1 MIKHRE
7 IPIEQT
13 NPVKELIFRALEYKW
28 IYIIS
33 LALFLIYFAG
43 KNKYAPRTYENSAT
57 ILLNKNPKSMLGGG
71 NVLTGLE
78 ALEFANNVENEVAVL
93 SSYTLVS
100 NTLFLLDFDVS
111 YYHIKDDFLG
121 KIIGNSAMTTELYT
135 SSPFKIV
142 LDKTHVQPI
151 NSFFDI
157 SIVNDSVFV
166 LEMHEDKPYL
176 YNYLD
181 GGIRQTGPIYFRKQF
196 QFGKMIDT
204 SFCRF
209 SVTITDLSR
218 AKELQKTGKLAFVM
232 NHPEQIAL
240 QYQRNIKAEAK
251 NPGSSVIKITLKGN
265 HEKKVT
271 DFLNKHIDTYLT
283 NNLNKKNKIA
293 VSTIEFIDSQ
303 LSDISDS
310 LTTVE
315 RRLQSYR
322 SSHQITNLSFQ
333 GQKYIEQQTQL
344 ENEKARLVLQKR
356 YYDYLVEYLSSNK
369 DGADL
374 VPPSTMNVV
383 DPVMNQLVVELINNN
398 AERASILQNEN
409 IQNLFLGQIENKINN
424 LKKTILEN
432 ARNNLNTIQIS
443 INELDYRSKVLA
455 NEIARLPGTELQLVG
470 IERKFKLNDAIYTYL
485 LEKRAEAQIARAS
498 NTPDFE
504 VIDLA
509 RDSMVKAISPKRR
522 LNLVLAV
529 LLGLLLPTV
538 YILLKEFFNVRIS
551 EIRDIEAI
559 SNLPFLGAIVR
570 SRKETPLVVK
580 EHPRSIVSESFR
592 ALRTNI
598 QIRMGTDR
606 PVVLVVTSSTSR
618 EGKSFIALNLASSFA
633 SFGGKTV
640 LLEFDMHKPVLTENL
655 KLKSGKGLSNFLDG
669 QAAPEEIILASGI
682 EGLDFISSGPVPFNP
697 SELISTQ
704 KVNELFEF
712 LKQRYHYIVLDTPPL
727 AAVAD
732 TYLLMKH
739 ADMNI
744 LVTCRN
750 TTPKSL
756 FTAVLANLENNNIE
770 NLQVVLNNYELRNG
784 RDEYSYDYSYVQEE
798 GRRKGL
804 SRYLKKFLSFGKLP
818 RVRKG

>member
-1 MIKHRE
+1 MKHRD
-7 IPIEQT
+7 ISLEQT
-13 NPVKELIFRALEYKW
+13 NPIKELIFKALDYKW
-28 IYIIS
+28 IYILS
-33 LALFLIYFAG
+33 LALFLVYFIG

-71 NVLTGLE
+71 NLLTGLE
-78 ALEFANNVENEVAVL
+78 ALEFANNVENEVAIL
-93 SSYTLVS
+93 SSFSLVS
-100 NTLFLLDFDVS
+100 NTIFLLDFDVS
-111 YYHIKDDFLG
+111 YFFVRNDYIG
-121 KIIGNSAMTTELYT
+121 KLIGNSAVTRELYT
-135 SSPFKIV
+135 SSPFKVV

-151 NSFFDI
+151 NSSFYI
-157 SIVNDSVFV
+157 SILNDSVFV
-166 LEMHEDKPYL
+166 LETFIEKPYL
-176 YNYLD
+176 YNYID
-181 GGIRQTGPIYFRKQF
+181 GNVQAVSPIYLKKQYKF
-196 QFGKMIDT
+196 NTMIDT
-204 SFCRF
+204 SFLRF
-209 SVTITDLSR
+209 QVVLKDLAK
-218 AKELQKTGKLAFVM
+218 AKELQKTGQLTFVL

-293 VSTIEFIDSQ
+293 ISTIEFIDSQ

-356 YYDYLVEYLSSNK
+356 YYDYLVEYLTSNK
-369 DGADL
+369 DGSDL

-409 IQNLFLGQIENKINN
+409 VQNLFLGQIENKINN

-443 INELDYRSKVLA
+443 INELDYRSKTLA

-504 VIDLA
+504 VIDMA
-509 RDSMVKAISPKRR
+509 RNTMVKAISPKRR

-529 LLGLLLPTV
+529 LLGLLLPTL

-551 EIRDIEAI
+551 EIRDIESI

-580 EHPRSIVSESFR
+580 EYPRSVVSESFR

-598 QIRMGTDR
+598 QIRLGTDR
-606 PVVLVVTSSTSR
+606 PVILVITSSTSR
-618 EGKSFIALNLASSFA
+618 EGKSFISLNLASSFA

-640 LLEFDMHKPVLTENL
+640 LLEFDMHKPTLTEQL
-655 KLKSGKGLSNFLDG
+655 KLKPKKGLSNYLDG
-669 QAAPEEIILASGI
+669 QASFDEIILSTGI
-682 EGLDFISSGPVPFNP
+682 AGMDFIPSGPISFNP

-704 KVNELFEF
+704 KVSELFDM
-712 LKQRYHYIVLDTPPL
+712 LKQKYHYIILDTPPL

-744 LVTCRN
+744 LITCRN
-750 TTPKSL
+750 TTPKNL
-756 FTAVLANLENNNIE
+756 FLAVLANLENNQIG

-784 RDEYSYDYSYVQEE
+784 RDEYSYDYSYVQE
-798 GRRKGL
+798 GKP
-804 SRYLKKFLSFGKLP
+804 KSFGKRL
-818 RVRKG
+818 RRFFSFGKRH

>member
-1 MIKHRE
+1 MKHRD
-7 IPIEQT
+7 ISLEQT
-13 NPVKELIFRALEYKW
+13 NPIKELIFKALDYKW
-28 IYIIS
+28 IYILS
-33 LALFLIYFAG
+33 LALFLVYFIG

-71 NVLTGLE
+71 NLLTGLE
-78 ALEFANNVENEVAVL
+78 ALEFANNVENEVAIL
-93 SSYTLVS
+93 SSFSLVS
-100 NTLFLLDFDVS
+100 NTIFLLDFDVS
-111 YYHIKDDFLG
+111 YFFVRNDYIG
-121 KIIGNSAMTTELYT
+121 KLIGNSAVTRELYT
-135 SSPFKIV
+135 SSPFKVV

-151 NSFFDI
+151 NSSFYI
-157 SIVNDSVFV
+157 SILNDSVFV
-166 LEMHEDKPYL
+166 LETFIEKPYL
-176 YNYLD
+176 YNYID
-181 GGIRQTGPIYFRKQF
+181 GNVQAVSPIYLKKQYKF
-196 QFGKMIDT
+196 NTMIDT
-204 SFCRF
+204 SFLRF
-209 SVTITDLSR
+209 QVVLKDLAK
-218 AKELQKTGKLAFVM
+218 AKELQKTGQLTFVL

-293 VSTIEFIDSQ
+293 ISTIEFIDSQ

-356 YYDYLVEYLSSNK
+356 YYDYLVEYLTSNK
-369 DGADL
+369 DGSDL

-409 IQNLFLGQIENKINN
+409 VQNLFLGQIENKINN

-443 INELDYRSKVLA
+443 INELDYRSKTLA

-504 VIDLA
+504 VIDMA
-509 RDSMVKAISPKRR
+509 RNTMVKAISPKRR

-529 LLGLLLPTV
+529 LLGLLLPTL

-551 EIRDIEAI
+551 EIRDIESI

-580 EHPRSIVSESFR
+580 EYPRSVVSESFR

-598 QIRMGTDR
+598 QIRLGTDR
-606 PVVLVVTSSTSR
+606 PVILVITSSTSR
-618 EGKSFIALNLASSFA
+618 EGKSFISLNLASSFA

-640 LLEFDMHKPVLTENL
+640 LLEFDMHKPTLTEQL
-655 KLKSGKGLSNFLDG
+655 KLKPKKGLSNYLDG
-669 QAAPEEIILASGI
+669 QASFDEIILSTGI
-682 EGLDFISSGPVPFNP
+682 AGMDFIPSGPISFNP

-704 KVNELFEF
+704 KVSELFDM
-712 LKQRYHYIVLDTPPL
+712 LKQKYHYIILDTPPL

-744 LVTCRN
+744 LITCRN
-750 TTPKSL
+750 TTPKNL
-756 FTAVLANLENNNIE
+756 FLAVLANLESNQIG

-784 RDEYSYDYSYVQEE
+784 RDEYSYDYSYVQE
-798 GRRKGL
+798 GKP
-804 SRYLKKFLSFGKLP
+804 KSFGKRL
-818 RVRKG
+818 RRFFSFGKRH

>member
-1 MIKHRE
+1 MKNRE

-13 NPVKELIFRALEYKW
+13 NPVKELIFKALEYKW
-28 IYIIS
+28 IYIIC
-33 LALFLIYFAG
+33 LALFLAYFLG

-57 ILLNKNPKSMLGGG
+57 ILLNKNPKSLLGGG
-71 NVLTGLE
+71 NMLTGLE
-78 ALEFANNVENEVAVL
+78 ALEFANNVENELAVL
-93 SSYTLVS
+93 TSYTLVS

-111 YYHIKDDFLG
+111 YYYIKNDFLG
-121 KIIGNSAMTTELYT
+121 KILGNSAMTRELYT

-151 NSFFDI
+151 NSYFYI
-157 SIVNDSVFV
+157 SVVNDSVFM
-166 LEMHEDKPYL
+166 LETSVEKPYL

-181 GGIRQTGPIYFRKQF
+181 GGLQQTGPIQLRKLYR
-196 QFGKMIDT
+196 FGRMIDT

-209 SVTITDLSR
+209 SVILTDPAR
-218 AKELQKTGKLAFVM
+218 ARELQKNGQLAFVL
-232 NHPEQIAL
+232 NHPEQVAL
-240 QYQRNIKAEAK
+240 QYQGNIKAEAK

-315 RRLQSYR
+315 RTLQSYR
-322 SSHQITNLSFQ
+322 SAHQITNLSFQ

-344 ENEKARLVLQKR
+344 ENEKAKLVLQKR
-356 YYDYLVEYLSSNK
+356 YYDYLVQYLTSNK
-369 DGADL
+369 DGSDL

-409 IQNLFLGQIENKINN
+409 VQNLFLGQIENKIKN

-432 ARNNLNTIQIS
+432 AQNNLNTIQIS

-455 NEIARLPGTELQLVG
+455 GEIARLPGTELRLVG
-470 IERKFKLNDAIYTYL
+470 IERKFKLSDAIYTYL

-504 VIDLA
+504 VIDMA

-522 LNLVLAV
+522 LNLVLAL
-529 LLGLLLPTV
+529 LLGILLPTV

-598 QIRMGTDR
+598 QIRLGTDR

-618 EGKSFIALNLASSFA
+618 EGKSFVSLNLASSFA

-640 LLEFDMHKPVLTENL
+640 LLEFDMHKPVLTDQLQL
-655 KLKSGKGLSNFLDG
+655 KTRKGLSNFLDG
-669 QAAPEEIILASGI
+669 QAAPDEILLSTGI
-682 EGLDFISSGPVPFNP
+682 EGLDFISSGPIPFNP

-744 LVTCRN
+744 LITCRN
-750 TTPKSL
+750 TTPKNL
-756 FTAVLANLENNNIE
+756 FMAVLANLENNSIG
-770 NLQVVLNNYELRNG
+770 NLQVVLNNYELRSG

-798 GRRKGL
+798 RKRKRMSERL
-804 SRYLKKFLSFGKLP
+804 RKFFSFGRLP
-818 RVRKG
+818 RTRKK

>member
-1 MIKHRE
+1 MKNRE

-13 NPVKELIFRALEYKW
+13 NPVKELIFKALEYKW
-28 IYIIS
+28 IYIIC
-33 LALFLIYFAG
+33 LAVFLVYFLG

-57 ILLNKNPKSMLGGG
+57 ILLNKNPKSLLGGG
-71 NVLTGLE
+71 NMLTGLE
-78 ALEFANNVENEVAVL
+78 ALEFANNVENELAVL
-93 SSYTLVS
+93 TSYTLVS

-111 YYHIKDDFLG
+111 YYYIKNDFLG
-121 KIIGNSAMTTELYT
+121 KILGNSAMTRELYT

-151 NSFFDI
+151 NSYFYI
-157 SIVNDSVFV
+157 SVVNDSVFM
-166 LEMHEDKPYL
+166 LETSIEKPYL

-181 GGIRQTGPIYFRKQF
+181 GGLQQTGPIQLRKLYR
-196 QFGKMIDT
+196 FGQMIDT

-209 SVTITDLSR
+209 SVILTDPAR
-218 AKELQKTGKLAFVM
+218 ARELQKNGQLAFVL
-232 NHPEQIAL
+232 NHPEQVAL
-240 QYQRNIKAEAK
+240 QYQGNIKAEAK

-315 RRLQSYR
+315 RTLQSYR
-322 SSHQITNLSFQ
+322 SAHQITNLSFQ

-344 ENEKARLVLQKR
+344 ENEKAKLVLQKR
-356 YYDYLVEYLSSNK
+356 YYDYLVQYLTSNK
-369 DGADL
+369 DGSDL

-409 IQNLFLGQIENKINN
+409 VQNLFLGQIENKIKN

-432 ARNNLNTIQIS
+432 AQNNLNTIQIS

-455 NEIARLPGTELQLVG
+455 GEIARLPGTELRLVG
-470 IERKFKLNDAIYTYL
+470 IERKFKLSDAIYTYL

-504 VIDLA
+504 VIDMA

-522 LNLVLAV
+522 LNLVLAL
-529 LLGLLLPTV
+529 LLGILLPTV

-598 QIRMGTDR
+598 QIRLGTDR

-618 EGKSFIALNLASSFA
+618 EGKSFVSLNLASSFA

-640 LLEFDMHKPVLTENL
+640 LLEFDMHKPVLTDQLQL
-655 KLKSGKGLSNFLDG
+655 KTRKGLSNFLDG
-669 QAAPEEIILASGI
+669 QAAPDEILLSTGI
-682 EGLDFISSGPVPFNP
+682 EGLDFISSGPIPFNP

-744 LVTCRN
+744 LITCRN
-750 TTPKSL
+750 TTPKNL
-756 FTAVLANLENNNIE
+756 FMAVLANLENNSIG
-770 NLQVVLNNYELRNG
+770 NLQVVLNNYELRSG

-798 GRRKGL
+798 RKRKRMSERL
-804 SRYLKKFLSFGKLP
+804 RKFFSFGRLP
-818 RVRKG
+818 RTRKK

>member
-1 MIKHRE
+1 MKHRD
-7 IPIEQT
+7 ISLEQT
-13 NPVKELIFRALEYKW
+13 NPIKELIFKALDYKW
-28 IYIIS
+28 IYILS
-33 LALFLIYFAG
+33 LALFLVYFIG

-71 NVLTGLE
+71 NLLTGLE
-78 ALEFANNVENEVAVL
+78 ALEFANNVENEVAIL
-93 SSYTLVS
+93 SSFSLVS
-100 NTLFLLDFDVS
+100 NTIFLLDFDVS
-111 YYHIKDDFLG
+111 YFFVRNDYIG
-121 KIIGNSAMTTELYT
+121 KLIGNSAVTRELYT
-135 SSPFKIV
+135 SSPFKVV

-151 NSFFDI
+151 NSSFYI
-157 SIVNDSVFV
+157 SILNDSVFV
-166 LEMHEDKPYL
+166 LETFIEKPYL
-176 YNYLD
+176 YNYID
-181 GGIRQTGPIYFRKQF
+181 GNVQAVSPIYLKKQYKF
-196 QFGKMIDT
+196 NTMIDT
-204 SFCRF
+204 SFLRF
-209 SVTITDLSR
+209 QVVLKDLAK
-218 AKELQKTGKLAFVM
+218 AKELQKTGQLTFVL

-293 VSTIEFIDSQ
+293 ISTIEFIDSQ

-356 YYDYLVEYLSSNK
+356 YYDYLVEYLTSNK
-369 DGADL
+369 DGSDL

-409 IQNLFLGQIENKINN
+409 VQNLFLGQIENKINN

-443 INELDYRSKVLA
+443 INELDYRSKTLA

-504 VIDLA
+504 VIDMA
-509 RDSMVKAISPKRR
+509 RNTMVKAISPKRR

-529 LLGLLLPTV
+529 LLGLLLPTL

-551 EIRDIEAI
+551 EIRDIESI

-580 EHPRSIVSESFR
+580 EYPRSVVSESFR

-598 QIRMGTDR
+598 QIRLGTDR
-606 PVVLVVTSSTSR
+606 PVILVITSSTSR
-618 EGKSFIALNLASSFA
+618 EGKSFISLNLASSFA

-640 LLEFDMHKPVLTENL
+640 LLEFDMHKPALTEQL
-655 KLKSGKGLSNFLDG
+655 KLKPKKGLSNYLDG
-669 QAAPEEIILASGI
+669 QASFDEIILSTGI
-682 EGLDFISSGPVPFNP
+682 TGMDFISSGPIPFNP

-704 KVNELFEF
+704 KVSELFDM
-712 LKQRYHYIVLDTPPL
+712 LKQKYHYIILDTPPL

-744 LVTCRN
+744 LITCRN
-750 TTPKSL
+750 TTPKNL
-756 FTAVLANLENNNIE
+756 FLAVLANLENNQIG

-784 RDEYSYDYSYVQEE
+784 RDEYSYDYSYVQE
-798 GRRKGL
+798 GKPQTFGKRLRR
-804 SRYLKKFLSFGKLP
+804 FFSFGK
-818 RVRKG
+818 RH